1 MPVVVSAW
9 PGAGAGWTRQHGTSH
24 TPLLLT
30 GKHLT
35 DDNHNLVELVQPS
48 ITAHS
53 HHLLPSVAAVR
64 LQCGGREIVLV
75 YVGIVQNGNMIVLEK
90 VPSEGL

>member
-1 MPVVVSAW
+1 MPVVVPAW

-24 TPLLLT
+24 TPPLT

-35 DDNHNLVELVQPS
+35 DDNHNLVELVQPR

-53 HHLLPSVAAVR
+53 HHLAPLRAAAVR

-75 YVGIVQNGNMIVLEK
+75 YVGIVQNGNIIVLEK

>member
-9 PGAGAGWTRQHGTSH
+9 PGAGAGWTRQHGATH
-24 TPLLLT
+24 TPPPLLT

-35 DDNHNLVELVQPS
+35 DDNHNLVELVQPR

-53 HHLLPSVAAVR
+53 HHLAPLRGGRAVAVR
-64 LQCGGREIVLV
+64 WSGDC
-75 YVGIVQNGNMIVLEK
+75 VGLCWYC
-90 VPSEGL
+90 SEWEYNSA